1 MSHIPLLNCKIILG
15 QYDISGDTNRISI
28 ARSQQDLSDDT
39 FSATKTFKARIGG
52 LGDGVIG
59 MAGLVE
65 LTDDGQDEIFS
76 TNMALSNIPLLI
88 SLLSA
93 ADFDRCK
100 FGKIQQGQYQ
110 SGGKVGGRAEWTA
123 DGRIS
128 DYVLTDGNIMA
139 VGAKTTTFNGV
150 ARQLGA
156 MSATQKMYATLH
168 ATAKSAFTSAV
179 FKVQSDDNSGFTSP
193 TDRIT
198 FSTVTGLTAEH
209 KVVSGAIT
217 DDYWRVICSSF
228 TGTSLTIY
236 IAIGIAGF

>member
-1 MSHIPLLNCKIILG
+1 MSHFPLLNCKIILG

-28 ARSQQDLSDDT
+28 ARSQQDLADDT
-39 FSATKTFKARIGG
+39 FSATKTHKARIGG

-76 TNMALSNIPLLI
+76 TNMSLSNIPLLI

-110 SGGKVGGRAEWTA
+110 SAGKVGGRAEWSA

-139 VGAKTTTFNGV
+139 VGTKTATFNGV

-156 MSATQKMYATLH
+156 MTATQKMYATLH
-168 ATAKSAFTSAV
+168 ATAKNTFTSAV
-179 FKVQSDDNSGFTSP
+179 FKVQSDDNSGFTTP

-209 KVVSGAIT
+209 KVLSGAIT

-228 TGTSLTIY
+228 SGTSLAVT